1 MAKPEWITI
10 GTTEGSMNGSS
21 EITAAAHTGRVAREG
36 TITGTTAGGVTDTTA
51 VSQVGAA
58 EVITIERISYS
69 AVAIGQNVTIQGRSN
84 SANLVCQ
91 FSAAEGTL
99 PAKLAVAGVTD
110 ESWNGNSDTAVDGD
124 PGASAI
130 YDFTITVTIPENKSE
145 STREFKSV
153 VMNAAGNV
161 YSEEVTITQA
171 AGVKNYSK
179 PVVSGFEYPLVEAS
193 GRDVMP
199 DSRLQI
205 TQQWG
210 WNESKTNG
218 GTIVSP
224 IFSDTYPITLGYVKV
239 SGADGVSVNKDNGVV
254 TVPSKGTVI
263 SDRTTVA
270 TVRLNLTI
278 NGVAADP
285 VTATVEQDA
294 NTITY
299 GEITIGQATPVS
311 LAASGETYQIVP
323 ALKQT
328 VTYTSGVT
336 RTEATPADNKVQ
348 LSADYAVKT
357 AKEGFSLETN
367 TGKVT
372 VNLNPT
378 NAPRNGFVVTISAE
392 GEGGKTATKDITFNQ
407 QGSASTIDIS
417 PNTLSFIA
425 AGETKTVTITSN
437 DSWTLS

>member
-1 MAKPEWITI
+1 
-10 GTTEGSMNGSS
+10 MNGSS

-36 TITGTTAGGVTDTTA
+36 NITVTTAGGASDTTA
-51 VSQVGAA
+51 VSQIGAN
-58 EVITIERISYS
+58 EVITVETISYS

-84 SANLVCQ
+84 SANLVCR
-91 FSAAEGTL
+91 FETADGSL
-99 PAKLAVAGVTD
+99 PVKLAVAGVTD
-110 ESWNGNSDTAVDGD
+110 ESWDGFKDTAVDGD

-130 YDFTITVTIPENKSE
+130 YDFTITVTIPENKSD
-145 STREFKSV
+145 SAREFKSV
-153 VMNAAGNV
+153 VMNAVGDV
-161 YSEEVTITQA
+161 YSKEVKITQA

-179 PVVSGFEYPLVEAS
+179 PVVSGFEYPMVEAF
-193 GRDVMP
+193 GRDVYP
-199 DSRLQI
+199 ESSLQI

-224 IFSDTYPITLGYVKV
+224 IFSDTYPITLEFVKV
-239 SGADGVSVNKDNGVV
+239 SGADGVSVNNDNGVV

-285 VTATVEQDA
+285 VTATVEQAA
-294 NTITY
+294 NTINY
-299 GEITIGQATPVS
+299 GDITIGQATPVS

-323 ALKQT
+323 AAKQT
-328 VTYTSGVT
+328 ITYTSGVT
-336 RTEATPADNKVQ
+336 ENNDEIHITYSVLNE
-348 LSADYAVKT
+348 
-357 AKEGFSLETN
+357 KEGFSLN
-367 TGKVT
+367 SDTGKVT
-372 VNLNPT
+372 VSPNP
-378 NAPRNGFVVTISAE
+378 ASVPREGFVVTISAE
-392 GEGGKTATKDITFNQ
+392 GEGGKTATKDITFYQ
-407 QGSASTIDIS
+407 WGSASTIDIS
-417 PNTLSFIA
+417 PDTLSFIA

>member
-10 GTTEGSMNGSS
+10 GTVEGSMNGSS

-36 TITGTTAGGVTDTTA
+36 NITVTTAGGVTDTTA
-51 VSQVGAA
+51 VSQIGAN
-58 EVITIERISYS
+58 EVIIVDKLEYAAT
-69 AVAIGQNVTIQGRSN
+69 AIGQNVTIHGRSN
-84 SANLVCQ
+84 SANLVCR
-91 FSAAEGTL
+91 FETADGSL
-99 PAKLAVAGVTD
+99 PVKLAVAGVTD
-110 ESWNGNSDTAVDGD
+110 ESWDGFKDTAVDGD
-124 PGASAI
+124 PGASAM
-130 YDFTITVTIPENKSE
+130 YNFTITVTIPENKTDSV
-145 STREFKSV
+145 REFKSV
-153 VMNAAGNV
+153 VMNAVGDV

-179 PVVSGFEYPLVEAS
+179 PVVSGFVYPMVEAF
-193 GRDVMP
+193 GRDVNP
-199 DSRLQI
+199 DSGLQI

-224 IFSDTYPITLGYVKV
+224 MFSDTYPITLEFVKV
-239 SGADGVSVNKDNGVV
+239 SGADGVSVNNDNGVV

-294 NTITY
+294 NTINY
-299 GEITIGQATPVS
+299 GDVTIGQATPVS

-323 ALKQT
+323 AAKQT
-328 VTYTSGVT
+328 ITYTSGVT
-336 RTEATPADNKVQ
+336 ENNNEISITYSVLNE
-348 LSADYAVKT
+348 
-357 AKEGFSLETN
+357 KEGFSLNSN

-372 VNLNPT
+372 VSPNPT
-378 NAPRNGFVVTISAE
+378 AVPREGFVVTISAE
-392 GEGGKTATKDITFNQ
+392 GEGGKTATKDITFYQ
-407 QGSASTIDIS
+407 LGSASTIDIS
-417 PNTLSFIA
+417 PDTLSFIA